1 MNRFL
6 SWYHRK
12 PAALRTLVAINVV
25 AYVLWQFVR
34 LFAGVEGFVW
44 SHLALNPT
52 LPGVLFE
59 PWQLITYSFLHLGSG
74 FGGLLHIGFNM
85 LWLYWIG
92 EEYEELHGADRMFA
106 LYMLG
111 ALGGSL
117 LTVILHT
124 IAPSVGMF
132 GGPVHGA
139 SGAVVALLLAVGV
152 LYPYKQIRLFL
163 LGTWKLL
170 YIVIAFLVLDF
181 LFALSGS
188 TASISAHW
196 GGALAGFLF
205 ARAERGGVDVTS
217 WAQVFFGGRK
227 RKKKKESWIDRV
239 ERWLGGAPSP
249 AEPTGEAAAPPSK
262 KRQAAEEEVD
272 RILDKISEQGYDAL
286 SPEEKRILHEASQG
300 S

>member
-6 SWYHRK
+6 SWYNRK
-12 PAALRTLVAINVV
+12 PEALRTLVAINVV
-25 AYVLWQFVR
+25 VYVLWQFLR
-34 LFAGVEGFVW
+34 FFPAVEGFVW
-44 SHLALNPT
+44 SHLALNPS

-59 PWQLITYSFLHLGSG
+59 PWQLITYSFLHLTPG
-74 FGGLLHIGFNM
+74 FPGLLHIGFNM

-92 EEYEELHGADRMFA
+92 EEYEDLHGADRMFA
-106 LYMLG
+106 LYILG

-124 IAPSVGMF
+124 IAPGVAMF

-139 SGAVVALLLAVGV
+139 SGAVVGLLLAVGV
-152 LYPYKQIRLFL
+152 LYPYKKIRLFL

-181 LFALSGS
+181 VFALSGS
-188 TASISAHW
+188 TSSISAHW

-205 ARAERGGVDVTS
+205 AKAERGGVDVTS

-227 RKKKKESWIDRV
+227 RKKKKETWIDRV
-239 ERWLGGAPSP
+239 ERWLGGAP
-249 AEPTGEAAAPPSK
+249 APTSTSGEAASPATK
-262 KRQAAEEEVD
+262 KQQAAEEEVD

-286 SPEEKRILHEASQG
+286 SEEEKRILNEASQG